1 VYIKKV
7 FIGGK
12 VMLKVNNLRKKYG
25 KEEVVKNISFEVNQG
40 EIAILLGP
48 NGAGK
53 STTIKSIAGLLR
65 YDGKIQV
72 CGKDNKSIEA
82 KKMFG
87 YVPEVPSMFD
97 LLTVYEHIE
106 YIAAAYGIKDYKEKA
121 EELLE
126 RFDLTDKKDKLG
138 KELSKGMMQKVSI
151 CCALITEPKVILFDE
166 PLVGLDP
173 KAIKELKKAF
183 VELKEKG
190 SCLLISTHII
200 DSVDEF
206 WDRVLIMKSGDIVLA
221 GTRQELLEREESLE
235 EIFFDVT
242 EA

>member
-1 VYIKKV
+1 
-7 FIGGK
+7 
-12 VMLKVNNLRKKYG
+12 MLTVKNLRKKYN
-25 KEEVVKNISFEVNQG
+25 KEEAVKNISFNVDGG

-53 STTIKSIAGLLR
+53 STTIKCITGLLR
-65 YDGKIQV
+65 YDGEVKI
-72 CGKDNKSIEA
+72 CGHINKTLAA
-82 KKMFG
+82 KKLFS

-97 LLTVYEHIE
+97 LLTVYEHME
-106 YIAAAYGIKDYKEKA
+106 YIAAAYGIKDYKQKS
-121 EELLE
+121 EELLQ

-151 CCALITEPKVILFDE
+151 CCSLITNPKVVLFDE

-183 VELKEKG
+183 LELKANG
-190 SCLLISTHII
+190 CAVLISTHII

-206 WDRVLIMKSGDIVLA
+206 WDKALIMKNGEIVLS
-221 GTRQELLEREESLE
+221 GTRQDLIDRDETLEQL
-235 EIFFDVT
+235 FFDVT
-242 EA
+242 EEERA